1 MSQEYCILNLLN
13 IEDKNINLTQNFY
26 KIEMFL
32 FSLEWNEKPFFDYVD
47 VETQEGIYSYRIRRE
62 HDTFY
67 LIAD

>member
-1 MSQEYCILNLLN
+1 MFSKTKIKLSCDTENFCI
-13 IEDKNINLTQNFY
+13 
-26 KIEMFL
+26 IEMFL
-32 FSLEWNEKPFFDYVD
+32 FSFEWNEKPFFYYLD

>member
-1 MSQEYCILNLLN
+1 MFSKNKIKLYC
-13 IEDKNINLTQNFY
+13 DKENFY

-67 LIAD
+67 LIVD

>member
-1 MSQEYCILNLLN
+1 MFSKNKIKLYC
-13 IEDKNINLTQNFY
+13 DKENFY
-26 KIEMFL
+26 KIEKFIYR
-32 FSLEWNEKPFFDYVD
+32 FEWNEKPFFDYVD